1 MESTENM
8 SVGTETGRLTT
19 QEVVNFNVFKR
30 GNRSPVLQMWSIGNK
45 HSLVVGA
52 GKKKRR
58 KTSRLTSNKRGSLLG
73 NYSDE
78 AQLDSKADLKHA
90 THKNRL

>member
-52 GKKKRR
+52 GKKKEG
-58 KTSRLTSNKRGSLLG
+58 KRQGSHQINAG
-73 NYSDE
+73 ACS
-78 AQLDSKADLKHA
+78 AIIPTRPS
-90 THKNRL
+90 